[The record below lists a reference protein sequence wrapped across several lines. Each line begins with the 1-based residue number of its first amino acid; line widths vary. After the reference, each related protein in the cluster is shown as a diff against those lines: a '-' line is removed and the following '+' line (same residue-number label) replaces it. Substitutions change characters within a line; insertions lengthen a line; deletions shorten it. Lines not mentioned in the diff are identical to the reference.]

1 MIGNAAGQKYVTKY
15 VVDLAVEPMIT
26 EIRIYADKEG
36 VLHIP
41 KEYRSDVTYGANVKA
56 TDLRGGA
63 SLVMAGMVAKGDTRI
78 ENIEYILRGYEKFDQ
93 KLKNLGIDIRRIDD
107 KPKEK

>member
-36 VLHIP
+36 FYTFQ
-41 KEYRSDVTYGANVKA
+41 KNTA
-56 TDLRGGA
+56 
-63 SLVMAGMVAKGDTRI
+63 VMLPM
-78 ENIEYILRGYEKFDQ
+78 EQ
-93 KLKNLGIDIRRIDD
+93 M
-107 KPKEK
+107 